1 MTDPTRDASTQQP
14 DVTRPNYSLI
24 RRILFPFNGE
34 EPLAPRQSLRVIIGW
49 ILLFLPGVVV
59 LTLLVSFATGASLQ
73 RTLVIL
79 LVMLLLGIVMFGLM
93 GWIAVSLSN
102 RAARLFQA
110 HRAAKAKTARGGR
123 YGS

>member
-1 MTDPTRDASTQQP
+1 MIDPERDALSSQQEATP
-14 DVTRPNYSLI
+14 HYSLM

-34 EPLAPRQSLRVIIGW
+34 EPLSPRQSLRVIIGW
-49 ILLFLPGVVV
+49 VLLFLPGVIV

-73 RTLVIL
+73 RTLTIL
-79 LVMLLLGIVMFGLM
+79 LVMLLLGILMFGLM

>member
-1 MTDPTRDASTQQP
+1 MIDPERDASASQQQM
-14 DVTRPNYSLI
+14 TRPQYSLI

-34 EPLAPRQSLRVIIGW
+34 EPLSPRQSLRVILGW
-49 ILLFLPGVVV
+49 ILLFLPGIAV

-73 RTLVIL
+73 RTLLIL
-79 LVMLLLGIVMFGLM
+79 LVMLLLGMLMFGLM